1 MPFIKAGIS
10 TNKFSLWCKF
20 AVSSTLFRINH
31 INLIQFRNYLSA
43 SFQLDSQVT
52 AICGLNGAGKTN
64 LLDSVYYLCFT
75 RSYLGQSDSAS
86 VRQGLSGFNITGEF
100 QKKGSRQKVSVILR
114 ETGKKELWVDK
125 EQVSPFSAH
134 IGQLPVVFVAPDDTE
149 LITGGSEERRK
160 MIDTIISQTDAVYLN
175 HLIRYGKCL
184 QDRNKYLKSCQ
195 DGQPDHL
202 LLDSF
207 DEQLIQ
213 SGTAIL
219 LKRTAFLEAF
229 IPLVC
234 TLFEHISAGAEHP
247 LLSYMP
253 STSATGYRVDMA
265 DRRQKDILLQRTTV
279 GIHRDD
285 LEISLNGMPFRQIAS
300 QGQKKSLLFALKLAE
315 FTMLKTHFE
324 FEPILLLDDIF
335 EKLDQ
340 NRLNKLL
347 DWVCVQNKGQVIMT
361 DTHPDRITHAM
372 EAIAVPF
379 KLLTP

>member
-1 MPFIKAGIS
+1 MHFIKTGIS
-10 TNKFSLWCKF
+10 TNKFSLWCNF
-20 AVSSTLFRINH
+20 DISPSLFRINH
-31 INLIQFRNYLSA
+31 INLIHFRNYLSA
-43 SFQLDSQVT
+43 SFRLDSQVS

-100 QKKGSRQKVSVILR
+100 QKKAATQSVSVILR

-125 EQVSPFSAH
+125 ELVSPFSMH

-160 MIDTIISQTDAVYLN
+160 MMDTIISQTDAGYLSQ
-175 HLIRYGKCL
+175 LIRYGKCL
-184 QDRNKYLKSCQ
+184 QDRNKYLKSCLNV
-195 DGQPDHL
+195 QPDHL
-202 LLDSF
+202 LLDAF

-219 LKRTAFLEAF
+219 LKRTAFLTAF
-229 IPLVC
+229 IPIVC
-234 TLFEHISAGAEHP
+234 SLFEYISDGAEHP
-247 LLSYMP
+247 ELSYLP
-253 STSATGYRVDMA
+253 STSVVGYRNDMA
-265 DRRQKDILLQRTTV
+265 DRRQKDILLQRTTI

-285 LEISLNGMPFRQIAS
+285 LEINLNGMPFRQIAS
-300 QGQKKSLLFALKLAE
+300 QGQKKSMLFALKLAE
-315 FTMLKTHFE
+315 FSILHSHFG

-347 DWVCVQNKGQVIMT
+347 DWVCIQNKGQVIMT
-361 DTHPDRITHAM
+361 DTHPDRITQAM
-372 EAIAVPF
+372 EAINVPF